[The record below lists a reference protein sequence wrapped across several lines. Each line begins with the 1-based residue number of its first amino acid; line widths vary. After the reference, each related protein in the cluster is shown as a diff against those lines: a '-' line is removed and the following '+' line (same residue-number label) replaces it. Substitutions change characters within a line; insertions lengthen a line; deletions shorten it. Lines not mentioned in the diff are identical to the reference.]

1 MTSKQKVLQRRKT
14 QLLQLIETERDGLQL
29 QAREWR
35 QLTAPLDQV
44 WYAVM
49 RYRPLVLGAAAGAL
63 AIAGLRKPLRIL
75 RWSRQALSLWSSY
88 QLFKRTSAYWQ
99 K

>member
-1 MTSKQKVLQRRKT
+1 MTSKRKVLQRRKA
-14 QLLQLIETERDGLQL
+14 QLLQLIEAERGELQL
-29 QAREWR
+29 QAQEWQ
-35 QLTAPLDQV
+35 QLTAPIDHA

-49 RYRPLVLGAAAGAL
+49 RYRPLVLGAAAAVL
-63 AIAGLRKPLRIL
+63 AIGGLRKPLRIL

-88 QLFKRTSAYWQ
+88 QLFKRTSAHWQ